1 MIGCAGQGA
10 GGGREREQGEGD
22 LKEETAEATET
33 TVEGGKQPEEEEID
47 IDLEDPEVNAAATK
61 IQAGFKGK
69 KARDE
74 VKEMKKM
81 KEQYVDER
89 AVFLSKP
96 ASEEEQK
103 AASKIQAGF
112 KGMRTRKKM
121 KKRKALGNDILDGL
135 KCKCFVVVPKLL
147 NNYEFNLSLLVNG

>member
-1 MIGCAGQGA
+1 MI
-10 GGGREREQGEGD
+10 EQ
-22 LKEETAEATET
+22 TAEDGA
-33 TVEGGKQPEEEEID
+33 QPEEEEID

-96 ASEEEQK
+96 ASVEEQK

-121 KKRKALGNDILDGL
+121 KKRKALGNDIL
-135 KCKCFVVVPKLL
+135 V
-147 NNYEFNLSLLVNG
+147 